1 MRDQD
6 DNSIVMD
13 VDQKPPQIST
23 GWDNPPSFNDLKQDL
38 INAQPVHDL
47 HTSRIKEWEAY
58 RKPTPSNKDG
68 KSTQSRVQP
77 KLIRKQ
83 AEWRYA
89 ALSEPFLS
97 TPDLF
102 NISPVTW
109 EDKPGAEQNSLLL
122 NNQFQT
128 QIDRVAL
135 IDAFV
140 RSAVDDGTVVLRV
153 GWEREEKQ
161 VPKQEP
167 IYAYHI
173 APDMQQYYQQMAQ
186 VEQENPVF
194 LLSFPQQMQD
204 GFNIFKQT
212 GIPYQL
218 VPIGVSNTIV
228 SKVVK
233 NCPTIEVCDLNNLY
247 VDPSCKGDLESAKF
261 IIYSFETSMADL
273 KADGRYKNLEKIN
286 VTDSS
291 PLTEQNYETP
301 NDPNFQPQG
310 KSRKRIVAY
319 EYWGYWDAD
328 NSGHLLPIVATWVN
342 NVLIRLE
349 ENPFPDGKLPFTSAA
364 YLPMKNTW
372 TGEPDAE
379 LLKEN
384 QDIVGAVTRGMIDLL
399 GKSANSQT
407 GFAKGMLD
415 ESNKRKFQQR
425 EDYEFNPGQNPTVGI
440 YMHEYPDIPQSAQ
453 YMLNLMNT
461 DAESLTGVKAF
472 SGAEGISGAGL
483 GSTAAG
489 VRGAL
494 DAASKRELGIL
505 RRLSNCLIKAGRK
518 IIAMN
523 ADFMDEEQVVRVTQ
537 DQFVPIR
544 RDDLPGNYDLRLTI
558 STAEDDQAKSQQL
571 AFMMQ
576 TSAQVLGPEF
586 SKKILAQIAR
596 LNKMPDLVHEIENFQ
611 PTPDPVQQQMQQLQ
625 MQLLQAQ
632 IQLTQ
637 AQAMA
642 EGSKGQLNQVKQ
654 GTEQAKA
661 GNIQSQTDK
670 NSLDFLQNQNGTKHQ
685 QAMEMEQAKGDT
697 TLASQALKMQG
708 TLDQIRMQH
717 NSGLLQQHAGKTLD
731 HNSQLQLL
739 RANADLNPAPVST
752 QSS

>member
-1 MRDQD
+1 MSDQD
-6 DNSIVMD
+6 EIIEMD
-13 VDQKPPQIST
+13 LDQKPDSIDT
-23 GWDNPPSFNDLKQDL
+23 GWKNPPKLDELKQDL
-38 INAQPVHDL
+38 TNATPVHN
-47 HTSRIKEWEAY
+47 TQVSRIKEWEAY
-58 RKPTPSNKDG
+58 RNPVAQKKQG
-68 KSTQSRVQP
+68 KSTQSRVQS

-109 EDKPGAEQNSLLL
+109 EDTPGARQNSLLI

-128 QIDRVAL
+128 QIDRVAF

-140 RSAVDDGTVVLRV
+140 RSVSDDGTVVVRT
-153 GWEREEKQ
+153 GWEREEIQ
-161 VPKQEP
+161 VPKKEP
-167 IYAYHI
+167 IYSYTQ
-173 APDMQQYYQQMAQ
+173 DMSMMQVYEQMAQ
-186 VEQENPVF
+186 TEQENPVF
-194 LLSFPQQMQD
+194 LLSYPQELQD
-204 GFNIFKQT
+204 GFEILKNSGMCYRLT
-212 GIPYQL
+212 PVG
-218 VPIGVSNTIV
+218 STTTTET
-228 SKVVK
+228 KVVK
-233 NCPTIEVCDLNNLY
+233 NCPTVEVCDLNNLY
-247 VDPSCKGDLESAKF
+247 VDPSCKGDIESAKF
-261 IIYSFETSMADL
+261 VVYTFETSLSDL
-273 KADGRYKNLEKIN
+273 KADGRYKNLEKLN

-291 PLTEQNYETP
+291 PLTEQNYETS

-310 KSRKRIVAY
+310 KSRKRIVAH
-319 EYWGYWDAD
+319 EYWGYWDVD
-328 NSGHLLPIVATWVN
+328 NSGVVSPIVATWVN

-349 ENPFPDGKLPFTSAA
+349 ENPFPDRKIPFVSCPFLPV
-364 YLPMKNTW
+364 KNSMY
-372 TGEPDAE
+372 GEPDAE

-384 QDIVGAVTRGMIDLL
+384 QDVIGAITRGMVDLF

-415 ESNKRKFQQR
+415 ETNKRKFQNR
-425 EDYEFNPGQNPTVGI
+425 EDYEYNPGQNPAGAIHT
-440 YMHEYPDIPQSAQ
+440 HTYPEIPQSAQ
-453 YMLNLMNT
+453 YMLNLMTT

-505 RRLSNCLIKAGRK
+505 RRLSNALVKVGRK

-523 ADFMDEEQVVRVTQ
+523 AEFLEEEQVVRVTE
-537 DQFVPIR
+537 DTFVPIR

-558 STAEDDQAKSQQL
+558 STAEDDQAKAQQL
-571 AFMMQ
+571 AFMLQ
-576 TSAQVLGPEF
+576 TSAQTLGPDF
-586 SKKILAQIAR
+586 SKLFLAEIAR
-596 LNKMPDLVHEIENFQ
+596 LNKMPDMVRKIENYQ
-611 PTPDPVQQQMQQLQ
+611 PQPDPVQQQMQMLQL
-625 MQLLQAQ
+625 QLLQAQ
-632 IQLTQ
+632 INLTN

-642 EGSKGQLNQVKQ
+642 EGSKGELNQVKQ

-670 NSLDFLQNQNGTKHQ
+670 NQLGFLQEQNGVKHLQ
-685 QAMEMEQAKGDT
+685 QMELEQAKGDT
-697 TLASQALKMQG
+697 LLASQALKQQG
-708 TLDQIRMQH
+708 TLDQITKQH
-717 NSGLLQQHAGKTLD
+717 QASLLQQHAGTTLN

-739 RANADLNPAPVST
+739 RANVDLNPKPT
-752 QSS
+752 GSSN